1 MDDNKSLSYF
11 FLGLGVGVAV
21 GMIFAPQAGAQTRTL
36 IRTRASEG
44 GEAIR
49 RRGSQLREGASGLVE
64 RGRDVVKSQR
74 EQLNAAV
81 EAGRS
86 AYREAVGTGQSDLA
100 GTGTGSGR
108 SDMATPAEGI

>member
-36 IRTRASEG
+36 IRTRANEG

-49 RRGSQLREGASGLVE
+49 RRGSQLREGASGLVD

-86 AYREAVGTGQSDLA
+86 AYREAVGGGQADIADS
-100 GTGTGSGR
+100 GTGR
-108 SDMATPAEGI
+108 PDMATPAEGI

>member
-49 RRGSQLREGASGLVE
+49 RRGSQLREGASGLVD
-64 RGRDVVKSQR
+64 RGREVVRSQR

-86 AYREAVGTGQSDLA
+86 AYREAVGAGEGGETGPGTHKSDLA
-100 GTGTGSGR
+100 TS
-108 SDMATPAEGI
+108 SEGI

>member
-1 MDDNKSLSYF
+1 MDDNRSLSYF

-49 RRGSQLREGASGLVE
+49 RRGSQLREGASGLVD
-64 RGRDVVKSQR
+64 RGRDVVRSQR

-86 AYREAVGTGQSDLA
+86 AYREAVGAAEGEETGP
-100 GTGTGSGR
+100 GTGR
-108 SDMATPAEGI
+108 SDIATPAEGI